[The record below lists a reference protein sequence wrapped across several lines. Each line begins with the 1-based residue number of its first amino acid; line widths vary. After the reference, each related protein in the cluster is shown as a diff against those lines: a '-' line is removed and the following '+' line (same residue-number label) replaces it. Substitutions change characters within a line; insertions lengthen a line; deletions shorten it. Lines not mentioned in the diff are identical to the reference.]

1 MDWHAYVELV
11 GGPPDGQLLDVTGWT
26 SEESAVGALL
36 ATDAGLFGPGGRSD
50 YIPEPGGNGWYI
62 WNGDTS

>member
-1 MDWHAYVELV
+1 M
-11 GGPPDGQLLDVTGWT
+11 TGWT
-26 SEESAVGALL
+26 SEEFAEGALL

-62 WNGDTS
+62 WNGDTF